1 MTDLLRF
8 GARPV
13 HLFIFRRQSLTLR
26 FASTGPG
33 RDFEAGGQVY
43 LGAQIER
50 DAIKQTA
57 ERAKDKL
64 KIRMAHLLDPAAPEL
79 PITQA
84 LGAWWRPHI
93 PSDPIHVTC
102 LATEH
107 GATEPPRVEWSGWA
121 IQPAYTDTQLEI
133 TCDPNSP
140 HGEAVNQGAKW
151 QRACFK
157 TVYSTGPRGCNL
169 PADGYRVPATLTGVA
184 GEDLTA
190 AEFADP
196 LRTFVGGHVEWPD
209 PLDPEVTLRRAIVA
223 HSGTTITVADDAG
236 DLAADDEV
244 VAFTKGFW
252 VHGEVAEDGVAGLTL
267 TVPEFIGTE
276 FTLLG
281 GTLYWTRSDGLREER
296 PIMAHDNAT
305 GAVTLLWGGAELA
318 DGLPVSALPN
328 CPGTWA
334 ACAARRPDPE
344 LHYGGAIY
352 KPVRDPIIQGVSMSW
367 G

>member
-1 MTDLLRF
+1 MPDLLRF
-8 GARPV
+8 GARPL
-13 HLFIFRRQSLTLR
+13 HLFIFRRQHVTVR

-33 RDFEAGGQVY
+33 RDFVSGGHTY

-57 ERAKDKL
+57 ERAKDRL
-64 KIRMAHLLDPAAPEL
+64 KIRMAHLLDPAAPEY
-79 PITQA
+79 PVTQA
-84 LGAWWRPHI
+84 LGSWWRPYI

-107 GATEPPRVEWSGWA
+107 GATAPPRVEWSGWA
-121 IQPAYTDTQLEI
+121 IQPAYTDTELEL

-140 HGEAVNQGAKW
+140 HGDAVNQGAKW

-169 PADGYRVPATLTGVA
+169 DPDDFEVLGAVDGEP
-184 GEDLTA
+184 
-190 AEFADP
+190 
-196 LRTFVGGHVEWPD
+196 
-209 PLDPEVTLRRAIVA
+209 
-223 HSGTTITVADDAG
+223 
-236 DLAADDEV
+236 
-244 VAFTKGFW
+244 
-252 VHGEVAEDGVAGLTL
+252 AGLTV
-267 TVPEFIGTE
+267 TVPEFAGTA
-276 FTLLG
+276 FSLLG
-281 GTLYWTRSDGLREER
+281 GTFYWVRADGIREER
-296 PIMAHDNAT
+296 PIMAHNNDT
-305 GAVTLLWGGAELA
+305 GAVTLLWGGADLA
-318 DGLPVSALPN
+318 DGLAVSALPN

-352 KPVRDPIIQGVSMSW
+352 KPVKDPILDGVSMSW

>member
-33 RDFEAGGQVY
+33 RDFEAGGHTY

-84 LGAWWRPHI
+84 LGGWWRPHI

-107 GATEPPRVEWSGWA
+107 GATAPPRVEWSGWA
-121 IQPAYTDTQLEI
+121 IQPAYTDTELEL

-140 HGEAVNQGAKW
+140 HGDAVNQGAKW

-157 TVYSTGPRGCNL
+157 TVYSKGPRGCNL
-169 PADGYRVPATLTGVA
+169 DEEDFKIEGVLEAD
-184 GEDLTA
+184 
-190 AEFADP
+190 AE
-196 LRTFVGGHVEWPD
+196 
-209 PLDPEVTLRRAIVA
+209 
-223 HSGTTITVADDAG
+223 
-236 DLAADDEV
+236 
-244 VAFTKGFW
+244 
-252 VHGEVAEDGVAGLTL
+252 GLTL
-267 TVPEFIGTE
+267 AAPEFIGTE

-281 GTLYWTRSDGLREER
+281 GTFYWERPDGLREER
-296 PIMAHDNAT
+296 PIMAHNNDT
-305 GAVTLLWGGAELA
+305 GQIQILWGGE
-318 DGLPVSALPN
+318 GLVEGAQVVAVPN

-352 KPVRDPIIQGVSMSW
+352 KPVKDPILDGVSMSW